1 MAVPFHNCAASPSR
15 LYFLQDVT
23 QFEFDMKRF
32 GLNSFGLGLLVFCA
46 LQSVSRSETN
56 DLPHFQEIFR
66 LLRANLDG
74 ASEEDLNRAAVQ
86 GLLTHFYPRVV
97 LVTNEPSGEA
107 VTTVEGISQETVYDQ
122 SYGYLRVARVGNG
135 LAGQLASA
143 YKSLTETNRLKGLIL
158 DLRFAEGTDYAS
170 AASTADL
177 FLTKEQPLLAW
188 GESSAHSTAKKDAIT
203 LPLAVLVN
211 QQTSGAGEA
220 LAEVLREADA
230 AVLIGTRT
238 AGAAH
243 VFKEFDLTN
252 GRKLRIAAGSV
263 RVGEDNALLAAGI
276 KPDIEVPVSA
286 EDERAYFADAYK
298 ILANRAAPRG
308 GQTSASLLSGTNRP
322 ARRRINEAELVR
334 IQREGQD
341 VDDLVTATGRPEEES
356 VGPVVRDP
364 ALARGLDLLKGIA
377 IVERSRR
384 P

>member
-1 MAVPFHNCAASPSR
+1 
-15 LYFLQDVT
+15 
-23 QFEFDMKRF
+23 MKPF
-32 GLNSFGLGLLVFCA
+32 GLNSIWLGLLVFGA
-46 LQSVSRSETN
+46 VQSVSRSETN
-56 DLPHFQEIFR
+56 DFPHFQEVFR

-86 GLLTHFYPRVV
+86 GLLDQFYPRVV

-107 VTTVEGISQETVYDQ
+107 ATTVEGISQQTLYEK

-135 LAGQLASA
+135 LAGQLASTF
-143 YKSLTETNRLKGLIL
+143 KSLTETNQLKGLIL
-158 DLRFAEGTDYAS
+158 DLRFAEGMDYA
-170 AASTADL
+170 AAAGVADL
-177 FLTKEQPLLAW
+177 FLTKEQPLLTW
-188 GESSAHSTAKKDAIT
+188 GESSAPSTAKKDAIT
-203 LPLAVLVN
+203 LPLAVLMN
-211 QQTSGAGEA
+211 QQTSGAAEA
-220 LAEVLREADA
+220 LAEVLRGTDA

-252 GRKLRIAAGSV
+252 GRKLRIASGSV
-263 RVGEDNALLAAGI
+263 RVGEDNAPLTAGI

-298 ILANRAAPRG
+298 IVANRATPRG
-308 GQTSASLLSGTNRP
+308 GQVNASLLSGTNRP

-334 IQREGQD
+334 MQREGQD
-341 VDDLVTATGRPEEES
+341 LDDLIPPAGRTEQES
-356 VGPVVRDP
+356 VGPIVRDP
-364 ALARGLDLLKGIA
+364 ALARALDLLKGIA